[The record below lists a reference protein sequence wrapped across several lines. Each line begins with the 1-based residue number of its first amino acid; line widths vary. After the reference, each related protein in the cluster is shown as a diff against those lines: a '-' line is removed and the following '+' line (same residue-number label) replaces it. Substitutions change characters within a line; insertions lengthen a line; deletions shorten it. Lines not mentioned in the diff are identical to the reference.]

1 MKHVH
6 VGHDAHIARTANSPP
21 GTVICGWAEIGN
33 GVKIG
38 VNASILP
45 HRKVGDGARIGAGA
59 VVTKDVPAG
68 ETWVGNPARRAR
80 RAGCR
85 PLPATPRSAAHR
97 MKLYGLIS
105 WYDEAPSWLSA
116 CVASLAKVG
125 CDHIVALDG
134 AYAFYPEGKPRSGP
148 EQAEA
153 IYRTAEGAGMGCTIH
168 APSEVWLG
176 NEVEKRSKLFE
187 IAEVISEPNVDWWFV
202 MDADQVVID
211 PDPSTLKP
219 RLEATDLDV
228 AETMF
233 EERMDPYATKLK
245 AETARKTHWNR
256 TTQFTVRNLFRALPQ
271 LRLATNHFTYRTADG
286 RRLWGNA
293 VMGEAAL
300 EPALLLHDVRIEHR
314 TWFRDLA
321 RHESQYTYYRRR
333 EELGI
338 EKGECHFCHL
348 RADKMVP
355 FDFERTEHEGKP
367 AFAAGWVEVCEDC
380 EPELDKRNRA
390 RLSYLGYDE
399 EQHGPL
405 QMTAVKQDVRVA
417 A

>member
-1 MKHVH
+1 
-6 VGHDAHIARTANSPP
+6 
-21 GTVICGWAEIGN
+21 
-33 GVKIG
+33 
-38 VNASILP
+38 
-45 HRKVGDGARIGAGA
+45 
-59 VVTKDVPAG
+59 
-68 ETWVGNPARRAR
+68 
-80 RAGCR
+80 
-85 PLPATPRSAAHR
+85 

-187 IAEVISEPNVDWWFV
+187 IAEVISEPHVDWWFV
-202 MDADQVVID
+202 MDADQVVVD

-271 LRLATNHFTYRTADG
+271 LRLDTNHFTYRTADG

-293 VMGEAAL
+293 TMGEAAGL
-300 EPALLLHDVRIEHR
+300 EHALILHDVRIEHR
-314 TWFRDLA
+314 TWFRDKA
-321 RHESQYTYYRRR
+321 RHDSQYTYYRRR

-399 EQHGPL
+399 DQHGPL

>member
-1 MKHVH
+1 
-6 VGHDAHIARTANSPP
+6 
-21 GTVICGWAEIGN
+21 
-33 GVKIG
+33 VKPELERPVPVWVDYG
-38 VNASILP
+38 AS
-45 HRKVGDGARIGAGA
+45 
-59 VVTKDVPAG
+59 
-68 ETWVGNPARRAR
+68 
-80 RAGCR
+80 
-85 PLPATPRSAAHR
+85 RSAAHR

-187 IAEVISEPNVDWWFV
+187 IAEVISEPHVDWWFV
-202 MDADQVVID
+202 MDADQVVVD

-271 LRLATNHFTYRTADG
+271 LRLDY
-286 RRLWGNA
+286 
-293 VMGEAAL
+293 
-300 EPALLLHDVRIEHR
+300 EPLHLPH
-314 TWFRDLA
+314 
-321 RHESQYTYYRRR
+321 RRR
-333 EELGI
+333 SPSLGQRHD
-338 EKGECHFCHL
+338 G
-348 RADKMVP
+348 
-355 FDFERTEHEGKP
+355 
-367 AFAAGWVEVCEDC
+367 
-380 EPELDKRNRA
+380 
-390 RLSYLGYDE
+390 
-399 EQHGPL
+399 
-405 QMTAVKQDVRVA
+405 
-417 A
+417 

>member
-1 MKHVH
+1 
-6 VGHDAHIARTANSPP
+6 
-21 GTVICGWAEIGN
+21 
-33 GVKIG
+33 
-38 VNASILP
+38 
-45 HRKVGDGARIGAGA
+45 
-59 VVTKDVPAG
+59 
-68 ETWVGNPARRAR
+68 
-80 RAGCR
+80 
-85 PLPATPRSAAHR
+85 

-187 IAEVISEPNVDWWFV
+187 IAEVISEPLVDWWFV

-355 FDFERTEHEGKP
+355 YDFERTEHEGKP

-399 EQHGPL
+399 DQNGPL
-405 QMTAVKQDVRVA
+405 QMTAVKQAVA